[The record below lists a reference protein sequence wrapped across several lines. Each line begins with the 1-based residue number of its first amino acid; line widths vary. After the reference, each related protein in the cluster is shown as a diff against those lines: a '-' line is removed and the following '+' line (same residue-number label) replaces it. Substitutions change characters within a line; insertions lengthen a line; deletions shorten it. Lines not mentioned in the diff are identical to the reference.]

1 MGRFARFL
9 ANGLVLLIW
18 DDRSVRVPEICVAS
32 ASAIRFRDSTPEFA
46 AGRGTS
52 ITDHIGNNLARRS
65 TNRQPDPVLLD
76 LFHDK

>member
-1 MGRFARFL
+1 MGRFATLL

-18 DDRSVRVPEICVAS
+18 NDRSVRVPEICVAG

-52 ITDHIGNNLARRS
+52 ITNRIGNDLARRS
-65 TNRQPDPVLLD
+65 TNCQRDPVLLD